1 MSHLLRGIFASDTP
15 AKPRMGGY
23 PPVLFMSNLKYFNA
37 MVKIISYKAV
47 QNKEGKEFYALT
59 LMGGI
64 EAVKSSNGNYYL
76 TAKKASIPSTFSEE
90 ICMGL
95 IGQTLDGEIVKIP
108 CEPYSFNSKST
119 GEEITLDFRYGY
131 QENKALPVQND
142 LDKEIRFLPANV
154 IPTNMALA

>member
-1 MSHLLRGIFASDTP
+1 
-15 AKPRMGGY
+15 
-23 PPVLFMSNLKYFNA
+23 

-47 QNKEGKEFYALT
+47 QNKEGKEFFALT

-95 IGQTLDGEIVKIP
+95 IGQSLEGEIVKIP
-108 CEPYSFNSKST
+108 CEPYSFNSKNT

-131 QENKALPVQND
+131 QESTALPVKND
-142 LDKEIRFLPANV
+142 LAQELSFLPANV
-154 IPTNMALA
+154 ISSNMALA

>member
-1 MSHLLRGIFASDTP
+1 MRGIFASDTP

-23 PPVLFMSNLKYFNA
+23 PPPFLQSNFKYFNA

-64 EAVKSSNGNYYL
+64 ETVKSSNGNYYL

-95 IGQTLDGEIVKIP
+95 IGQTLEGEIVKIP
-108 CEPYSFNSKST
+108 CEPYSFTSKNT

-131 QENKALPVQND
+131 QESKALPVKND
-142 LDKEIRFLPANV
+142 LAQEVSFLPANS
-154 IPTNMALA
+154 ISSNMALA

>member
-1 MSHLLRGIFASDTP
+1 
-15 AKPRMGGY
+15 
-23 PPVLFMSNLKYFNA
+23 

-47 QNKEGKEFYALT
+47 QNKEGKESYALT

-95 IGQTLDGEIVKIP
+95 IGQTLNGEIVKIP
-108 CEPYSFNSKST
+108 CEPYSFNSKNT

-131 QENKALPVQND
+131 QESTALPVKND
-142 LDKEIRFLPANV
+142 LANEVSFLPANS
-154 IPTNMALA
+154 ISSNMALA